1 MDGDVRRVGELL
13 REWRQRRRTSQL
25 DLAIQADVSARYVSL
40 VETGRSNPSA
50 DMVLRLASALDVPLR
65 HRNRLLL
72 AAGFAP
78 RYRERPLD
86 AQDMAA
92 AREALVTV
100 LRAHEPYPALVVD
113 RRWNIMMTNAAVT
126 PFLEGVDPELLRPPL
141 NLVRLALD
149 PRGFAARIANPADV
163 RAVFRARLARQLA
176 EDGDPEIAALYDTYL
191 APAAD
196 EPSGPRDGS
205 DVTISMTVR
214 YRGHDLRLFST
225 VTTFGT
231 PQDITLQELAVEA
244 YYPAD
249 AESARLLRG

>member
-1 MDGDVRRVGELL
+1 MDGDGRRVGELL

-25 DLAIQADVSARYVSL
+25 DLALQADVSARYVSL
-40 VETGRSNPSA
+40 VETGKSNPSA

-65 HRNRLLL
+65 HRNRLLF

-113 RRWNIMMTNAAVT
+113 RRWNVVMTNAAVA
-126 PFLEGVDPELLRPPL
+126 PFLGGVHPELLRPP

-191 APAAD
+191 AEPVD
-196 EPSGPRDGS
+196 EPAGP
-205 DVTISMTVR
+205 DVTIAMTVR
-214 YRGHDLRLFST
+214 YRGRDVRLFST

-249 AESARLLRG
+249 AESARLLRS